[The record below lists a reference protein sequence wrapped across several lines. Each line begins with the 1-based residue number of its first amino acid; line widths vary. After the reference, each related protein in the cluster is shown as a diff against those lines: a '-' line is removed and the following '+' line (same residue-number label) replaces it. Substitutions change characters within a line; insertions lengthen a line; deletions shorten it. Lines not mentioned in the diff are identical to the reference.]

1 MQLHRLAEAHV
12 VGEAAAEADGV
23 EERQPREAAYKSQIR
38 SEMSDGVR
46 IGKVCAMNT
55 TIDSAGRIVVPKA
68 IRDQLGFRAGTR
80 LRLRVREGR
89 LELEPEPAAIR
100 LEQRDEGLVAT
111 SDDELPML
119 DTDDVRAVIEQQRR

>member
-1 MQLHRLAEAHV
+1 
-12 VGEAAAEADGV
+12 
-23 EERQPREAAYKSQIR
+23 
-38 SEMSDGVR
+38 
-46 IGKVCAMNT
+46 MNT